1 MPSPTARPGD
11 PAVGLRTSPHS
22 HAGAPTVL
30 KIVIAGGFGAGK
42 TTAVGAVSEITPLST
57 EEYLTEAS
65 ADVDSLEGVE
75 AKETTTVAFDFGR
88 LSLPDAPVPLELFLF
103 GTPGQDRFVDFW
115 YDISRGAVG
124 AVVLVDTRRLENSF
138 APVSFFEDI
147 GLPFV
152 VAVNHFDRAH
162 RYHPEQ
168 VRAALDL
175 PASVPVVT
183 DVPTCWASGARATSW
198 DARNPNHV
206 ASVLLTLVSHAE
218 NAPAAHAYL
227 TSTTTLQD
235 A

>member
-1 MPSPTARPGD
+1 MPSPTARPD
-11 PAVGLRTSPHS
+11 DQPVGVRTS

-65 ADVDSLEGVE
+65 TDVDSLEGVE
-75 AKETTTVAFDFGR
+75 AKQTTTVAFDFGR

-103 GTPGQDRFVDFW
+103 GTPGQDRFVDLW
-115 YDISRGAVG
+115 YELSRGAVG
-124 AVVLVDTRRLENSF
+124 AVVLVDTRRLESSF
-138 APVSFFEDI
+138 TPVTFFEDI

-152 VAVNHFDRAH
+152 VAVNHFDGAH

-168 VRAALDL
+168 IRAALDL
-175 PASVPVVT
+175 PTSVPVVT
-183 DVPTCWASGARATSW
+183 DISPHWAEGARATSW
-198 DARNPNHV
+198 DARNPSHV
-206 ASVLLTLVSHAE
+206 AGVLLTLVGHAVQTTPSR
-218 NAPAAHAYL
+218 PAHP

>member
-1 MPSPTARPGD
+1 M
-11 PAVGLRTSPHS
+11 
-22 HAGAPTVL
+22 L

-65 ADVDSLEGVE
+65 ADVDSLEGIE
-75 AKETTTVAFDFGR
+75 AKQTTTVAFDFGR
-88 LSLPDAPVPLELFLF
+88 LSLPEAPVPLELFLF
-103 GTPGQDRFVDFW
+103 GTPGQDRFVDLW
-115 YDISRGAVG
+115 YELSRGAVG
-124 AVVLVDTRRLENSF
+124 AVVLVDTRRLESSF
-138 APVSFFEDI
+138 TPVSFFEDI

-152 VAVNHFDRAH
+152 VAVNHFDVDGAH

-183 DVPTCWASGARATSW
+183 GVSPHWAEGARATAW
-198 DARNPNHV
+198 DARNPSHV
-206 ASVLLTLVSHAE
+206 AGVLLTLVGHAVQST
-218 NAPAAHAYL
+218 PARPAHP
-227 TSTTTLQD
+227 TSAATLQD